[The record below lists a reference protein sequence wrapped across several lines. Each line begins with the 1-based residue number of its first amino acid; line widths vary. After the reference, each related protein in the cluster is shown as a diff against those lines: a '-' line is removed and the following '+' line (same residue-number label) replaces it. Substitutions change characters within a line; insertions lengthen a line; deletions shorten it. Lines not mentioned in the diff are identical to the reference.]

1 MATYE
6 EIVSERGDREW
17 QDGDDSELYDEGYKQ
32 GVRDA
37 YDYVIDELG
46 LDISYSNLLD
56 RLGAS

>member
-1 MATYE
+1 MT
-6 EIVSERGDREW
+6 DKEW
-17 QDGDDSELYDEGYKQ
+17 EDGDDSALEDKAYSDGFSEGRIEGIRQ
-32 GVRDA
+32 A